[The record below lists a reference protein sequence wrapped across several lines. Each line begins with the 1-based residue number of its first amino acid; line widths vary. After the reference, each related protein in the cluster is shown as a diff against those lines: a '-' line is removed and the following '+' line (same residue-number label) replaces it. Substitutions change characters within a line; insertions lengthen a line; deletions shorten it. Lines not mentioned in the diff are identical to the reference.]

1 MTPESERQ
9 LSEREIIARVL
20 NGEKDQFRVLV
31 ERYQRLVFALGIR
44 FFRNRD
50 DAYDFT
56 QEAFIRAYQRL
67 HTFRGE
73 ARFSSW
79 LTRLAYN
86 HGISM
91 LKSRAQPGSLLED
104 AAADP
109 GQDQVEREIRRE
121 ARVALREAMAEL
133 PERYVVCLELYF
145 FFGLKYPEIS
155 DMTGFP
161 VNTIKSHVRRAKEHL
176 RRRLRGTAAEAYH
189 EV

>member
-9 LSEREIIARVL
+9 VSEQEIISRVL
-20 NGEKDQFRVLV
+20 HGESDQFRVLV
-31 ERYQRLVFALGIR
+31 ERYQRLVFALGMR

-50 DAYDFT
+50 DAYDFA

-67 HTFRGE
+67 YTFRGE

-86 HGISM
+86 HGVSM
-91 LKSRAQPGSLLED
+91 LKSRAQPGSLLD
-104 AAADP
+104 DTAADP
-109 GQDQVEREIRRE
+109 GEDHVEREIRRE
-121 ARVALREAMAEL
+121 ARVALREAMEQL
-133 PERYVVCLELYF
+133 PQRYVVCIELYF
-145 FFGLKYPEIS
+145 FFGLKYSEIS

-161 VNTIKSHVRRAKEHL
+161 INTIKSHVRRAKVHL